1 MADAARLLEAFDRQ
15 IGWCSQPSPFSARV
29 LGRSRAWLSAHDD
42 ALAALAAVAEDP
54 LKGAV
59 ALRWLSGLHHLAL
72 LGREPWAGLW
82 QAAGTRPDDASL
94 DAALDAALDD
104 AIDGAWRNQRGH
116 MQAALAGPPQ
126 TNEVQRSAAL
136 LPALLHVAALTRRP
150 LALAEIGSSA
160 GLNLWC
166 DQYRYQHPYQ
176 HPYQHHDQY
185 RDAAAAPAWQWGD
198 PAAALTLGC
207 EWSGDPPPRAKL
219 QISHRAGC
227 DASPVDLRLPGE
239 DLRLASFVWPDQP
252 ERLAR
257 LQSAVAVARDCM
269 VQHGVQVKRQR
280 AADFVREQ
288 LAARPVGATW
298 VLMHSVVWQYIDEGE
313 RAAILAHLDAAA
325 ALATP
330 ASPLAWLSFE
340 PPKADLRVELR
351 CRVWPGGQDTLLA
364 VCHPHGVWVQ
374 WQTAA

>member
-1 MADAARLLEAFDRQ
+1 MADTSLLLQAFDRQ
-15 IGWCSQPSPFSARV
+15 TGWCSQPSPFSARV
-29 LGRSRAWLSAHDD
+29 LGRSRAWLAAHDD
-42 ALAALAAVAEDP
+42 ALTALAAVAEDP

-94 DAALDAALDD
+94 NAALDAALDD
-104 AIDGAWRNQRGH
+104 AIDGAWRNQRAH

-166 DQYRYQHPYQ
+166 DQYRY
-176 HPYQHHDQY
+176 HH
-185 RDAAAAPAWQWGD
+185 RGTAAAPAWQWGD
-198 PAAALTLGC
+198 PAAALTLAC
-207 EWSGDPPPRAKL
+207 EWSGGPPPQAALHVAQRA
-219 QISHRAGC
+219 AC

-239 DLRLASFVWPDQP
+239 DLRLASFIWPDQP
-252 ERLAR
+252 ERLTR
-257 LQSAVAVARDCM
+257 LRAAVAVARECM
-269 VQHGVQVKRQR
+269 ARHGVQVKPQR

-288 LAARPVGATW
+288 LAARPAGATW
-298 VLMHSVVWQYIDEGE
+298 VLMHSVVWQYMDAGE
-313 RAAILAHLDAAA
+313 RGDILAQMDAAG
-325 ALATP
+325 ALATT
-330 ASPLAWLSFE
+330 ASPLAWLRFE
-340 PPKADLRVELR
+340 PPKADLRVELC
-351 CRVWPGGQDTLLA
+351 CRIWPGGQDILLA
-364 VCHPHGVWVQ
+364 VCHPHGAWVQ

>member
-1 MADAARLLEAFDRQ
+1 MADTAPLLEAFDRQ

-29 LGRSRAWLSAHDD
+29 LGRSRAWLAAHDD

-72 LGREPWAGLW
+72 LGREPWARLW
-82 QAAGTRPDDASL
+82 QPAAAQPDAAAF

-104 AIDGAWRNQRGH
+104 AIDGAIDGPWRKQRGH

-166 DQYRYQHPYQ
+166 DHYNHQH
-176 HPYQHHDQY
+176 

-198 PAAALTLGC
+198 PAAALRLDC
-207 EWSGDPPPRAKL
+207 EWSGGPPPQAAL
-219 QISHRAGC
+219 QVSQRAGC

-239 DLRLASFVWPDQP
+239 DLRLASFIWPDQP
-252 ERLAR
+252 ERLTR
-257 LQSAVAVARDCM
+257 LRAAVAVARECM
-269 VQHGVQVKRQR
+269 ARHGVQVKRQR

-298 VLMHSVVWQYIDEGE
+298 VLMHSVVWQYIDAGE
-313 RAAILAHLDAAA
+313 RDDILAQMDAAA
-325 ALATP
+325 ALATTT
-330 ASPLAWLSFE
+330 APLAWLRFE

-351 CRVWPGGQDTLLA
+351 CRVWPGGQDLLLA
-364 VCHPHGVWVQ
+364 VCHPHGAWVQ